1 MVMLSL
7 VEYFSVS
14 KKYVDNYFLYV
25 SCRLELFRNGD
36 DQGVDGD
43 VGFGDGWR
51 TLWCDENRKVGI
63 YDDDNDEKV
72 WR

>member
-1 MVMLSL
+1 MMVMLSL

-43 VGFGDGWR
+43 VG
-51 TLWCDENRKVGI
+51 KVGCGASH
-63 YDDDNDEKV
+63 
-72 WR
+72 